1 MTRTLQQAA
10 WMAVQCRQPFAVQ
23 LQMDFA
29 VRRIAVA
36 CGMTQKG
43 ERCRPPFFTIGPHQK
58 RISAPKLSTS
68 ARLIVRS
75 S

>member
-1 MTRTLQQAA
+1 
-10 WMAVQCRQPFAVQ
+10 MAVQCRQPFAVQ
-23 LQMDFA
+23 LQMDLA
-29 VRRIAVA
+29 VRCIAAA

-43 ERCRPPFFTIGPHQK
+43 ERCRPPFFAIDPHQK

>member
-1 MTRTLQQAA
+1 MTRTLQQTA

-43 ERCRPPFFTIGPHQK
+43 ERCRPSLPLARIKSGSRLRNSALPHD
-58 RISAPKLSTS
+58 
-68 ARLIVRS
+68 
-75 S
+75 